1 MLPDDVVFFAARI
14 IAAKRGRHDDENVT
28 VPIFWRCFYSKTT
41 KIYFDILKVLF
52 GLFH

>member
-14 IAAKRGRHDDENVT
+14 IAAKRGRHDENVT

-52 GLFH
+52 VLFH

>member
-14 IAAKRGRHDDENVT
+14 IAAKRGRHDDE
-28 VPIFWRCFYSKTT
+28 IFWRCFYSKTT

-52 GLFH
+52 VLFH

>member
-1 MLPDDVVFFAARI
+1 MMSFFFAARI
-14 IAAKRGRHDDENVT
+14 IAAKRGRRDDENVT

-52 GLFH
+52 VLFH